1 MFSINSI
8 VLLSNL
14 IQKEPGIIV
23 GPISYVLGIILNFI
37 YNMVYIITQPNSLGI
52 SIIFLTIVTRIF
64 MLPLAF
70 KQQKS
75 METMQRIQP
84 EIKKIQDKYKSSSG
98 DPELQKKMNAEMQK
112 LYSKHKYNPFSG
124 CLPMFIQL
132 PIFIALSYIMQ
143 NPYLFIDIIGKIYN
157 EAASLIMQ
165 IPDFVDTIRPF
176 AVEKVPKGM
185 TIDILAIADFEKVL
199 NKFTVNDWEAIKA
212 VIPSNL
218 SGSLNELLNTKS
230 SIEYFCGMNLVER
243 VGFGFPNIII
253 PIASGITT
261 YFSSWLITKRSV
273 VTDPAMKSQ
282 QKIMNI
288 VMPLF
293 MVYITTG
300 LPGGVGLYWITSNV
314 FQIGQ
319 QLLLNRHYDHEKS
332 KEENK
337 GDSK

>member
-1 MFSINSI
+1 MFSVNSI
-8 VLLSNL
+8 VLLSNV

-23 GPISYVLGIILNFI
+23 GPISFILGIILNFI
-37 YNMVYIITQPNSLGI
+37 YNMVYAITQPNSLGI
-52 SIIFLTIVTRIF
+52 SIIFLTIVTRVL

-75 METMQRIQP
+75 MELMQKIQP
-84 EIKKIQDKYKSSSG
+84 EIKRIQDKYKDAST
-98 DPELQKKMNAEMQK
+98 DPEVQRKMGAEMQK

-143 NPYLFIDIIGKIYN
+143 NPYLFIDIIGNIYN

-165 IPDFVDTIRPF
+165 IPDFVDAIRPL
-176 AVEKVPKGM
+176 AVPKVPKGM
-185 TIDILAIADFEKVL
+185 TIDITVIADLEKVL
-199 NKFTVNDWEAIKA
+199 NKFTVSDWEAIRA
-212 VIPSNL
+212 MVPANL
-218 SGSLNELLNTKS
+218 SGSLTQLLDTKN
-230 SIEYFCGMNLVER
+230 SIEYFCGMNLVDR

-261 YFSSWLITKRSV
+261 YFSSWLITKRTV
-273 VTDPAMKSQ
+273 VTDQAMRTQ
-282 QKIMNI
+282 QKVMNI

-300 LPGGVGLYWITSNV
+300 LPGGVGLYWITSNL
-314 FQIGQ
+314 FQIIQ
-319 QLLLNRHYDHEKS
+319 QLLLNRHYDH
-332 KEENK
+332 KESIENK
-337 GDSK
+337 GDSR